1 MDVHAVGV
9 SSHKLGAATLSVT
22 PALATN
28 PGTGAPGGTTTAYVL
43 GFGARETVD
52 VYWNNPRQ
60 LLGTATANR
69 EGSGALVITIPA
81 AASPGINGLIGVG
94 QTTKAIGIGK
104 VTVQ

>member
-1 MDVHAVGV
+1 M
-9 SSHKLGAATLSVT
+9 
-22 PALATN
+22 N
-28 PGTGAPGGTTTAYVL
+28 PGTGAPGGTMAAYVF
-43 GFGARETVD
+43 GFGPGETVD

-69 EGSGALVITIPA
+69 EGSGALTIAIPA
-81 AASPGINGLIGVG
+81 NASPGINGVIGVG